1 MLCIVLFTF
10 ALSPFNTL
18 GLGDNEPKTLLCMLK
33 ARFFFQNKP
42 GEREGGGKT
51 PSARPP
57 PNLQHSPA
65 AVGCEVF
72 LHLEGRATS
81 ASDRPLFCSS
91 GTNCAVCVALLH
103 GSFRNVL
110 TTEKH
115 FLRKKNNHIYGKTRI
130 QEVFR
135 LKHRSSPLG
144 QHRRR
149 EEQNTNK
156 QNTNKQNTKRGSSWS
171 LPHREEGAVSGKA
184 KPEVPPLPL
193 QRAVPEKTGFPG
205 WTLVST
211 YRVLSVGT
219 EAPSFR
225 GD

>member
-1 MLCIVLFTF
+1 MPFQREIQSRKERAAAWTHKRSALGRNHPHRAPF
-10 ALSPFNTL
+10 APQLPFPCL
-18 GLGDNEPKTLLCMLK
+18 
-33 ARFFFQNKP
+33 A
-42 GEREGGGKT
+42 T
-51 PSARPP
+51 PPFSAWT
-57 PNLQHSPA
+57 A
-65 AVGCEVF
+65 AVGCEVV